1 MKTKSTSFQIIRL
14 CLRDDT
20 LNRVT
25 FTSNDLHCV
34 LHSTSMRK
42 KWVPYVPDY
51 DKWLHHFRDIRDGYA
66 KRDRERRYVVGSG
79 RRFRKLNEAVER
91 PVLKMVTPV
100 AQAVEMA
107 KSEEKRERKKD
118 TSQSGKKY
126 TPQKRKKVQTV
137 PKKPKRRYVLSDESQ
152 LD

>member
-1 MKTKSTSFQIIRL
+1 M
-14 CLRDDT
+14 
-20 LNRVT
+20 
-25 FTSNDLHCV
+25 
-34 LHSTSMRK
+34 
-42 KWVPYVPDY
+42 
-51 DKWLHHFRDIRDGYA
+51 
-66 KRDRERRYVVGSG
+66 GSG
-79 RRFRKLNEAVER
+79 KRFRKLNEAVER

-118 TSQSGKKY
+118 TSQGGKKY
-126 TPQKRKKVQTV
+126 TSQKRKKVQTV